1 MEIAGR
7 GGAAEHIYI
16 LYIYIYILYIYIYIV
31 DQEPFTQSNPSSSIA
46 FPLKK
51 LSLEWFPGNK
61 NCLFTQE

>member
-1 MEIAGR
+1 MEWWDYTYIN
-7 GGAAEHIYI
+7 IYI
-16 LYIYIYILYIYIYIV
+16 IYIV